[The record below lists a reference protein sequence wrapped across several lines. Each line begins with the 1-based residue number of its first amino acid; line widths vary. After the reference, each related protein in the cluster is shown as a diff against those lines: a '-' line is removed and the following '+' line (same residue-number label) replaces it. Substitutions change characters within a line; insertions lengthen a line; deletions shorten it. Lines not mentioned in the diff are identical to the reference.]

1 MIFFSVTI
9 PIYNGYLILGYS
21 TIYTSLP
28 VFSLVLDEDVDRDTA
43 LKFPILYQTLQAGRS
58 LNIKTFLIWVWK
70 SIYQASIIM
79 FLAVILFNDSF
90 VIIMSITFTT
100 LIFAELLNVIQEV
113 TVIRKKMVISIL
125 ISLVIYMGSIYFFN
139 TLF

>member
-70 SIYQASIIM
+70 SMYQASIIM

-90 VIIMSITFTT
+90 IIIMSITFTT
-100 LIFAELLNVIQEV
+100 LIFAELLNVVQEV
-113 TVIRKKMVISIL
+113 TIIRRKMVISIL
-125 ISLVIYMGSIYFFN
+125 ISLGVYMGSIYFFN